1 MGLREWSVDEVVS
14 RQNKMSLSISEIL
27 QRADTIEK
35 KEEKIAWLREHDSL
49 GLRAVLMACFNPN
62 IKWLLPAGDPTY
74 KPAEFLDLQGR
85 LYNETTH
92 FNLFIEG
99 GHPTLTQKRREQL
112 FLQVLE
118 SVTPTDAKLLLSIK
132 DKKMPYKSVT
142 EKLVHEAFPDIGQ
155 Q

>member
-1 MGLREWSVDEVVS
+1 MALREWSVEEVVS
-14 RQNKMSLSISEIL
+14 RENKMALSLSEIL
-27 QRADTIEK
+27 QRVDTLET
-35 KEEKIAWLREHDSL
+35 KEEKINWLRYHDSYA
-49 GLRAVLMACFNPN
+49 LRAILMGCFNPN
-62 IKWLLPAGDPTY
+62 IKWLLPEGEPSY

-85 LYNETTH
+85 LVNETKH
-92 FNLFIEG
+92 FNLFVEG

-118 SVTPTDAKLLLSIK
+118 SVTPNDAKLLLAIK